1 MLPWKRFCWLALP
14 RTAQQLR
21 MKLLIIM
28 LVLAGLGG
36 GGYFYYKNGPGRNGA
51 SQPTGRPTTA
61 TAEQRDIRFDI
72 SAAGD
77 IGPADQVSVRPE
89 INGRIEELP
98 IDFGDKVKKG
108 DLLCRL
114 DDKDLQIER
123 MQRLVEIDGAKL
135 QLEKAIRNLK
145 RQRELFE
152 GHFVSQEIYD
162 DARTDHDLATNTLVR
177 SEQALR
183 LVDDRLRKTRILAPF
198 DCTVLTRPVSLGQTV
213 SGSAG
218 FNSGTEIMTIA
229 NLGEMIVNAHVNQA
243 DVVRLQEG
251 RSVEIRAESVPGV
264 KMTGVVERIAPQA
277 VIKNGI
283 KGFSARVTIKDIDP
297 RVRPGMPAVLS
308 IPVSSADN
316 VLSVPLAAVFTEAG
330 ERFVFVKTNDAFE
343 RRPITIGASD
353 YFNAEVLEG
362 LKPGEVVALDK
373 TITGASPGQAG
384 MPGASGSS
392 GARRPREGRMGGEP
406 GNRGGGGARPREGTA
421 GGSPRASRPTGS

>member
-1 MLPWKRFCWLALP
+1 
-14 RTAQQLR
+14 

-28 LVLAGLGG
+28 LVIAGLGG
-36 GGYFYYKNGPGRNGA
+36 GGYYYYKNGPGKNGA
-51 SQPTGRPTTA
+51 LQPAGRPTTA
-61 TAEQRDIRFDI
+61 LAEQRDIRFEI

-98 IDFGDKVKKG
+98 VDFGDKVKKG
-108 DLLCRL
+108 DLLCRM
-114 DDKDLQIER
+114 DDRDLQIER
-123 MQRLVEIDGAKL
+123 TQRLTEIDGAKL

-145 RQRELFE
+145 RQKELFD
-152 GHFVSQEIYD
+152 GHFVAQEIYD
-162 DARTDHDLATNTLVR
+162 DSRTDHDLATNSLVKA
-177 SEQALR
+177 EQALR
-183 LVDDRLRKTRILAPF
+183 LVEDRLRKTRILAPF

-251 RSVEIRAESVPGV
+251 RTVEIRAESVPGV
-264 KMTGVVERIAPQA
+264 KMTGIVERIAPQA

-283 KGFSARVTIKDIDP
+283 KGFSARISIKDIDP

-316 VLSVPLAAVFTEAG
+316 VLSVPLAAVFTEG
-330 ERFVFVKTNDAFE
+330 GDRFVFVKTNETFE
-343 RRPITIGASD
+343 RRVITIGASD
-353 YFNAEVLEG
+353 YFHAEVLDG
-362 LKPGEVVALDK
+362 LKPGEVVALDR
-373 TITGASPGQAG
+373 TVTGAGPGKAGQPG
-384 MPGASGSS
+384 MPGS
-392 GARRPREGRMGGEP
+392 GATGSRRPREGRMSGEP
-406 GNRGGGGARPREGTA
+406 GGRGGGGNGRSREGA
-421 GGSPRASRPTGS
+421 PGGSPRGSRPTGS

>member
-1 MLPWKRFCWLALP
+1 
-14 RTAQQLR
+14 

-28 LVLAGLGG
+28 LVIAGLGG
-36 GGYFYYKNGPGRNGA
+36 GGYYYFKNGPGRNGA
-51 SQPTGRPTTA
+51 PQSGGRPTTA
-61 TAEQRDIRFDI
+61 IVEERDIRFEI

-98 IDFGDKVKKG
+98 VDFGDKAKKG

-114 DDKDLQIER
+114 DDRDLQIER
-123 MQRLVEIDGAKL
+123 TQRLTEIDGAKL

-145 RQRELFE
+145 RQKQLFD
-152 GHFVSQEIYD
+152 GHFVAQEIYD

-177 SEQALR
+177 AEQALR

-251 RSVEIRAESVPGV
+251 RAVEIRAESVPGV
-264 KMTGVVERIAPQA
+264 KMTGIVERIAPQA

-297 RVRPGMPAVLS
+297 RVRPGMPAILS

-316 VLSVPLAAVFTEAG
+316 VLSVPLAAVFTEG
-330 ERFVFVKTNDAFE
+330 GDRFVFVKNNDTFE
-343 RRPITIGASD
+343 RRTITIGASD
-353 YFNAEVLEG
+353 YFNAEVLDG

-373 TITGASPGQAG
+373 TVTGTTPGQPG
-384 MPGASGSS
+384 QPGA
-392 GARRPREGRMGGEP
+392 GAPGPRRPREGRMSGEP
-406 GNRGGGGARPREGTA
+406 GSRGGGGGNSRSGEGAPAGAPR
-421 GGSPRASRPTGS
+421 SSRPTGS

>member
-1 MLPWKRFCWLALP
+1 
-14 RTAQQLR
+14 

-36 GGYFYYKNGPGRNGA
+36 GGYVYYKNGPGRNGGL
-51 SQPTGRPTTA
+51 QPTGRPTTA
-61 TAEQRDIRFDI
+61 IVEERDIRFEI

-98 IDFGDKVKKG
+98 VDFGDKVKKG

-114 DDKDLQIER
+114 DDKDLQIELT
-123 MQRLVEIDGAKL
+123 QRLTEIDGAKL

-145 RQRELFE
+145 RQKKLFDE
-152 GHFVSQEIYD
+152 QFVSQEIYD
-162 DARTDHDLATNTLVR
+162 DSRTDHDLATNTLVR
-177 SEQALR
+177 AEQALR

-251 RSVEIRAESVPGV
+251 RAVDIRAESVPGV
-264 KMTGVVERIAPQA
+264 KMIGVVERIAPQA

-283 KGFSARVTIKDIDP
+283 KGFSARITIKDIDP

-316 VLSVPLAAVFTEAG
+316 ALSVPLAAVFTEG
-330 ERFVFVKTNDAFE
+330 GDRFVFVKTNDNFE
-343 RRPITIGASD
+343 RRIITVGASD
-353 YFNAEVLEG
+353 YFHAEVLDG
-362 LKPGEVVALDK
+362 LKAGEVVALDK
-373 TITGASPGQAG
+373 TVTGTMPGQPGQPGAG
-384 MPGASGSS
+384 SGASGS
-392 GARRPREGRMGGEP
+392 RRPREGRMSGEP
-406 GNRGGGGARPREGTA
+406 GSRGGGGGGNGRPREGA
-421 GGSPRASRPTGS
+421 PGGPPRASRPTGS

>member
-1 MLPWKRFCWLALP
+1 
-14 RTAQQLR
+14 
-21 MKLLIIM
+21 MKLIIIM

-51 SQPTGRPTTA
+51 QQPTGRPTTA
-61 TAEQRDIRFDI
+61 VVEERDIRFEI

-98 IDFGDKVKKG
+98 VDFGDKVKKG

-114 DDKDLQIER
+114 DDKDLQIELT
-123 MQRLVEIDGAKL
+123 QRRTEIDGAKL
-135 QLEKAIRNLK
+135 QLVKAVRNLK
-145 RQRELFE
+145 RQKELFD
-152 GHFVSQEIYD
+152 GQFVSQEIYD
-162 DARTDHDLATNTLVR
+162 DSRTDHDLATNTLVR

-183 LVDDRLRKTRILAPF
+183 LVEDRLRKTRILAPF

-213 SGSAG
+213 SGAAG

-251 RSVEIRAESVPGV
+251 RAVDIRAESVPGV
-264 KMTGVVERIAPQA
+264 KMTGIVERIAPQA

-283 KGFSARVTIKDIDP
+283 KGFSARITIKEIDP

-316 VLSVPLAAVFTEAG
+316 ALSVPLAAVFTEG
-330 ERFVFVKTNDAFE
+330 GDRFVFVKTNDNFE
-343 RRPITIGASD
+343 RRIITIGASD
-353 YFNAEVLEG
+353 YFHAEVLDG

-373 TITGASPGQAG
+373 TVTGTMPGQPG
-384 MPGASGSS
+384 QPGAAS
-392 GARRPREGRMGGEP
+392 GATGSRRPREGRMSGEP
-406 GNRGGGGARPREGTA
+406 GGRGGGGGGNGRPREGTP
-421 GGSPRASRPTGS
+421 GGPPRASRPTGS

>member
-1 MLPWKRFCWLALP
+1 MLCWKRRP
-14 RTAQQLR
+14 RAWPGGTRENGR

-28 LVLAGLGG
+28 LVIAGLGG
-36 GGYFYYKNGPGRNGA
+36 GGYYYYKNGPGRNG
-51 SQPTGRPTTA
+51 SLQPAGRPTTA
-61 TAEQRDIRFDI
+61 LVEQRDIRFEI

-98 IDFGDKVKKG
+98 VDFGDKAKKG

-114 DDKDLQIER
+114 DDRDLQIER
-123 MQRLVEIDGAKL
+123 TQRLMEIDGAKL
-135 QLEKAIRNLK
+135 QLEKALRTLK
-145 RQRELFE
+145 RQKKLFDEL
-152 GHFVSQEIYD
+152 FVSQEIYD
-162 DARTDHDLATNTLVR
+162 DARTDHDLATNSLVR
-177 SEQALR
+177 AEQALR

-264 KMTGVVERIAPQA
+264 RMTGIVERIAPQA

-283 KGFSARVTIKDIDP
+283 KGFSARITIKEIDP

-316 VLSVPLAAVFTEAG
+316 VLSVPLAAVFTEDG
-330 ERFVFVKTNDAFE
+330 DRFVFVKTNDTFE

-353 YFNAEVLEG
+353 YFNAEVLDG
-362 LKPGEVVALDK
+362 LSVGEVVALDK
-373 TITGASPGQAG
+373 TVAGTAPGQ
-384 MPGASGSS
+384 PGAP
-392 GARRPREGRMGGEP
+392 GAGAPGPRRPREGKMSGEP
-406 GNRGGGGARPREGTA
+406 GNRGGGNSRPREGA
-421 GGSPRASRPTGS
+421 PAGSPRATRPSGS

>member
-1 MLPWKRFCWLALP
+1 
-14 RTAQQLR
+14 

-36 GGYFYYKNGPGRNGA
+36 GGYYYYKNGPGKNGGLQTA
-51 SQPTGRPTTA
+51 GRPTTA
-61 TAEQRDIRFDI
+61 LVEQRDIRFEI

-98 IDFGDKVKKG
+98 VDFGDKVKKG

-114 DDKDLQIER
+114 DDRDLQIER
-123 MQRLVEIDGAKL
+123 TQRLSEIDGAKL
-135 QLEKAIRNLK
+135 QLEKSKRNLK
-145 RQRELFE
+145 RQKQLFDD
-152 GHFVSQEIYD
+152 HFVAQEVYD
-162 DARTDHDLATNTLVR
+162 DARTDHDLATNTLLR
-177 SEQALR
+177 AEQALE
-183 LVDDRLRKTRILAPF
+183 LVIDRLRKTRILAPF

-218 FNSGTEIMTIA
+218 FNAGTEIMTIA

-251 RSVEIRAESVPGV
+251 RTVEIRAESVPGA
-264 KMTGVVERIAPQA
+264 KMTGIVERIAPQA

-283 KGFSARVTIKDIDP
+283 KGFSARITIKDIDP

-316 VLSVPLAAVFTEAG
+316 VLAVPLAAVFTESG
-330 ERFVFVKTNDAFE
+330 DRFVFVKTNDTFE

-353 YFNAEVLEG
+353 YFNAEVLDG
-362 LKPGEVVALDK
+362 LKAGEVVALDR
-373 TITGASPGQAG
+373 TVTGAAPGQAG
-384 MPGASGSS
+384 QPAMPSASGTS
-392 GARRPREGRMGGEP
+392 RPREGRMTGEP
-406 GNRGGGGARPREGTA
+406 GSRGGGGGNGRSREGGPA
-421 GGSPRASRPTGS
+421 GTSGSPRASRPTGS

>member
-1 MLPWKRFCWLALP
+1 
-14 RTAQQLR
+14 
-21 MKLLIIM
+21 M
-28 LVLAGLGG
+28 LVIAGLGG
-36 GGYFYYKNGPGRNGA
+36 GGYYFYKNGPGKNGGL
-51 SQPTGRPTTA
+51 QPTGRPTTA
-61 TAEQRDIRFDI
+61 TVEQRDIRFEI

-98 IDFGDKVKKG
+98 VDFGDKVKMG
-108 DLLCRL
+108 VLLCRL
-114 DDKDLQIER
+114 DDRDLQIER
-123 MQRLVEIDGAKL
+123 TQRLTEIDGAKL
-135 QLEKAIRNLK
+135 QLEKSIRNLK
-145 RQRELFE
+145 RQKELYD
-152 GHFVSQEIYD
+152 GSFVSREIYD
-162 DARTDHDLATNTLVR
+162 DARTDHDLATNTLTR
-177 SEQALR
+177 AEQALR

-251 RSVEIRAESVPGV
+251 RTVEIRAESVPGV
-264 KMTGVVERIAPQA
+264 KMIGIVERIAPQA

-283 KGFSARVTIKDIDP
+283 KGFSARITIKNIDP

-330 ERFVFVKTNDAFE
+330 DRFVFVKTNDTFE
-343 RRPITIGASD
+343 RRIVTLGASD
-353 YFNAEVLEG
+353 YFHAEVLDG
-362 LKPGEVVALDK
+362 LKAGEVVALDK
-373 TITGASPGQAG
+373 TVTGTSPGQFG
-384 MPGASGSS
+384 MPGQPSSGASGS
-392 GARRPREGRMGGEP
+392 RRPREGRMSGEP
-406 GNRGGGGARPREGTA
+406 GGRGGGGGGNGRAREGGP
-421 GGSPRASRPTGS
+421 GGSSRPSRPPGS

>member
-1 MLPWKRFCWLALP
+1 
-14 RTAQQLR
+14 

-28 LVLAGLGG
+28 LVIAGLGG
-36 GGYFYYKNGPGRNGA
+36 GGYYYYKNGPGKNG
-51 SQPTGRPTTA
+51 SLQPAGRPTTA
-61 TAEQRDIRFDI
+61 IVEQRDIRFEI

-98 IDFGDKVKKG
+98 VDFGDKAKKG

-114 DDKDLQIER
+114 DDRDLQIER
-123 MQRLVEIDGAKL
+123 TQRLMEIDGAKL
-135 QLEKAIRNLK
+135 QLEKALRTLK
-145 RQRELFE
+145 RQKKLFDEL
-152 GHFVSQEIYD
+152 FVSQEIYD
-162 DARTDHDLATNTLVR
+162 DARTDHDLATNSLVR
-177 SEQALR
+177 AEQALR

-264 KMTGVVERIAPQA
+264 RMTGIVERIAPQA

-283 KGFSARVTIKDIDP
+283 KGFSARITIKEIDP

-316 VLSVPLAAVFTEAG
+316 VLSVPLAAVFTEDG
-330 ERFVFVKTNDAFE
+330 DRFVFVKTNDTFE

-353 YFNAEVLEG
+353 YFNAEVLDG
-362 LKPGEVVALDK
+362 LSVGEVVALDK
-373 TITGASPGQAG
+373 TVAGTAPGQ
-384 MPGASGSS
+384 PGAP
-392 GARRPREGRMGGEP
+392 GAGAPGPRRPREGKMSGEP
-406 GNRGGGGARPREGTA
+406 GNRGGGNSRPREGA
-421 GGSPRASRPTGS
+421 PAGSPRATRPSGS

>member
-1 MLPWKRFCWLALP
+1 
-14 RTAQQLR
+14 

-28 LVLAGLGG
+28 LVIAGLGG
-36 GGYFYYKNGPGRNGA
+36 GGYYYYKNGPGRNG
-51 SQPTGRPTTA
+51 SLQPAGRPTTA
-61 TAEQRDIRFDI
+61 LVEQRDIRFEI

-98 IDFGDKVKKG
+98 VDFGDKAKKG

-114 DDKDLQIER
+114 DDRDLQIER
-123 MQRLVEIDGAKL
+123 TQRLMEIDGAKL
-135 QLEKAIRNLK
+135 QLEKALRTLK
-145 RQRELFE
+145 RQKKLFDE
-152 GHFVSQEIYD
+152 QFVSQEIYD

-177 SEQALR
+177 AEQALR

-264 KMTGVVERIAPQA
+264 RMTGIVERIAPQA

-283 KGFSARVTIKDIDP
+283 KGFSARITIKEIDP
-297 RVRPGMPAVLS
+297 RVHG
-308 IPVSSADN
+308 
-316 VLSVPLAAVFTEAG
+316 LSV
-330 ERFVFVKTNDAFE
+330 
-343 RRPITIGASD
+343 
-353 YFNAEVLEG
+353 
-362 LKPGEVVALDK
+362 GEVVALDK
-373 TITGASPGQAG
+373 TVAGTAPGQ
-384 MPGASGSS
+384 PGAP
-392 GARRPREGRMGGEP
+392 GAGAPGPRRPREGKMSGEP
-406 GNRGGGGARPREGTA
+406 GNRGGGNSRPREGA
-421 GGSPRASRPTGS
+421 PAGSPRAARPSGS